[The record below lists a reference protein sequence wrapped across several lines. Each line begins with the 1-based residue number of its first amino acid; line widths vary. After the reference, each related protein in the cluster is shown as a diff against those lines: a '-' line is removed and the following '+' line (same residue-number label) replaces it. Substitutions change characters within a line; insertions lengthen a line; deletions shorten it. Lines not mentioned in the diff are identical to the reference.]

1 MPRFLFASDSLK
13 GTLSSAQTAELLAA
27 AAGLPLV
34 APAER
39 DVTIDR
45 SHADARLGRTSFT
58 VMCDVD
64 NPLLGPNGATRTF
77 APQKGEGRLDAQ
89 TADGKVAAGIA
100 AACARAGVP
109 CVAVVGSVEPGAV
122 PPAGVTAVFPTACGP
137 MTLDFALAHDTEL
150 YAQTAERPF
159 SALAAGARLGAS
171 R

>member
-77 APQKGEGRLDAQ
+77 APQKGADAARVERLERGMANYCRVLRRTARSRPASPPRAPGR
-89 TADGKVAAGIA
+89 
-100 AACARAGVP
+100 ACRAWPSWAPWSPAP
-109 CVAVVGSVEPGAV
+109 CPRRASRRSSPPRAV
-122 PPAGVTAVFPTACGP
+122 P
-137 MTLDFALAHDTEL
+137 
-150 YAQTAERPF
+150 
-159 SALAAGARLGAS
+159 
-171 R
+171 

>member
-89 TADGKVAAGIA
+89 TAHGKVAAGIA
-100 AACARAGVP
+100 A
-109 CVAVVGSVEPGAV
+109 
-122 PPAGVTAVFPTACGP
+122 ACGP
-137 MTLDFALAHDTEL
+137 MTLDFALAHATEL
-150 YAQTAERPF
+150 YAQTAERLF